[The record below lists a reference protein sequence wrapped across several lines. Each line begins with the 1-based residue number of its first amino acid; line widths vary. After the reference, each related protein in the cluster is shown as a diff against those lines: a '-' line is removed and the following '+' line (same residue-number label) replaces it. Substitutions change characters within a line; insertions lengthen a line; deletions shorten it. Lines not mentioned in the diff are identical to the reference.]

1 MNKIVEKS
9 LFGNAFA
16 AHSTSE
22 STAAIDLAAFANTF
36 KFSAQIIDLT
46 GDGTMTLEYLCSND
60 NINFVAPAGN
70 DIVTGWNK
78 DSGPGADGQS
88 APIEFEPP
96 MCKYLKLKA
105 TETGGANIITPI
117 VVLAIQ

>member
-1 MNKIVEKS
+1 MNKIVPRS
-9 LFGNAFA
+9 LFGNSIAL
-16 AHSTSE
+16 STSE
-22 STAAIDLAAFANTF
+22 TTAAIDLALYANTF
-36 KFSAQIIDLT
+36 KFSAQLDMA

-70 DIVTGWNK
+70 DIVTGWLK
-78 DSGPGADGQS
+78 TDGPGGDGQT

-105 TETGGANIITPI
+105 TETGGANTITPT